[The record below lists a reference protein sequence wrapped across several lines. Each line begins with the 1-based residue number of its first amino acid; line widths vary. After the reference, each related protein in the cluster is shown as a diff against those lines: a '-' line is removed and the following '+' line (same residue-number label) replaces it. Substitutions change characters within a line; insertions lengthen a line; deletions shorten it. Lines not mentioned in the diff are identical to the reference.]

1 MCTPYACGL
10 GTRKGRGQS
19 RPEEEVV
26 GERAEDVP
34 VGMLETVD
42 SRTGTLVR
50 SSRSQSV
57 NAAARMKKEPWEL
70 VGWGTGS
77 GAQVGWRLHVATPSP
92 FFQGCGAGRLRKF
105 SRLFGSDRNSRRK
118 GRGGASCAALL
129 STPPPRSSS
138 LSPGSAPLWAG
149 GLGRALGSGTW
160 RGRMLRGRFLR

>member
-1 MCTPYACGL
+1 M
-10 GTRKGRGQS
+10 
-19 RPEEEVV
+19 V

-42 SRTGTLVR
+42 SRTGALVR

-129 STPPPRSSS
+129 STPLALPPPFLLPVPWLGAS
-138 LSPGSAPLWAG
+138 
-149 GLGRALGSGTW
+149 LGRGPGPGTGQWDLEGEDVKGEVSALKVTLSCSSGSLQT
-160 RGRMLRGRFLR
+160 

>member
-42 SRTGTLVR
+42 SRTGALVR

-129 STPPPRSSS
+129 STPLPPVPPPCPLARR
-138 LSPGSAPLWAG
+138 LSGPGAWAG
-149 GLGRALGSGTW
+149 HWAVGPGGG
-160 RGRMLRGRFLR
+160 GC